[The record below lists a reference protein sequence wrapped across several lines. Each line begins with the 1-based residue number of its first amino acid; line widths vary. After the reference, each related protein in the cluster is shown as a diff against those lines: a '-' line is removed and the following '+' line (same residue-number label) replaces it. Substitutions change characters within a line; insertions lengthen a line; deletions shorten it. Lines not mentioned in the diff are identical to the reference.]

1 MKKKITT
8 LVLITTMTMT
18 MLAACGN
25 TKDTNTNTPTPTIE
39 ASSEVAESKEESVAE
54 STNES
59 VETSESKGEESTFV
73 YSERVMA
80 VFPKFDG
87 QTYQFIRLN
96 DEETNDCVTLFS
108 TNGTTNCTNAFYWVG
123 PITMNFDACVY
134 DDNTT
139 LFNKENTSIIEYY
152 WDTTPSEAT
161 LGESDDADYDLMISN
176 GQFKFH
182 FPSDYDQEK
191 AWETFNS
198 FKVLTI
204 DEASA
209 IVEEFESKSQALNGT
224 TLDEI
229 KQQFNLK

>member
-1 MKKKITT
+1 MKKKIT
-8 LVLITTMTMT
+8 LVLIATMTMT
-18 MLAACGN
+18 MLTACGN
-25 TKDTNTNTPTPTIE
+25 TNDKNTTPTIE
-39 ASSEVAESKEESVAE
+39 ASSEVAESKEES
-54 STNES
+54 ES
-59 VETSESKGEESTFV
+59 VEVSSEPTSESKVEESTFV

-80 VFPKFDG
+80 VFPKYNG

-123 PITMNFDACVY
+123 PITMNFDACVF

-152 WDTTPSEAT
+152 WDATPIEAT

-198 FKVLTI
+198 FKVLTV
-204 DEASA
+204 DEANA
-209 IVEEFESKSQALNGT
+209 IVEDFESKSQALNGT